1 MTDLAPVA
9 PPTPLYTPAPW
20 AAITTRFG
28 WLVAVKPGV
37 RWSCGVA
44 KYQNHEADA
53 RLMAAAPDLLLA
65 VKALLA
71 RVPTSAHPT
80 HEFAIAAIAKAEG
93 TR

>member
-1 MTDLAPVA
+1 MTAPAPVA
-9 PPTPLYTPAPW
+9 RPTPLYTPAPW

-28 WLVAVKPGV
+28 WLVAVKPSV

-71 RVPTSAHPT
+71 RVPTLAPLT
-80 HEFAIAAIAKAEG
+80 REFAIAAVAKAEG